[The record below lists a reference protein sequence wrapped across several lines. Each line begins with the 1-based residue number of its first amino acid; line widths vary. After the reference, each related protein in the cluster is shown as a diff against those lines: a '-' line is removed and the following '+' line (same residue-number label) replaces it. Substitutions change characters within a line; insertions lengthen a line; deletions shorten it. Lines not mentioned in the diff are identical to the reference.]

1 MSVLDIHNILI
12 DARLQASM
20 PELVTA
26 RVLFMTLPVT
36 VATAETS
43 FSKLK
48 IIKTYLRSTMS
59 QERLDGL
66 AIISIEH
73 ECAKDTD
80 FDQVI
85 KEFAM
90 KLAPAHNF
98 SIYEHVTFYENVEVG
113 PPTKSNRGAPNETV
127 TSLVDKPLV
136 CDAWPVQR
144 QTYGYLP
151 SRRVSSSTVIPP
163 ELHIRSSPI
172 ILCT

>member
-1 MSVLDIHNILI
+1 
-12 DARLQASM
+12 M

-26 RVLFMTLPVT
+26 CVLFMTLPVT

-73 ECAKDTD
+73 ECAKNTD
-80 FDQVI
+80 FDQMI

-90 KLAPAHNF
+90 KRARARKF
-98 SIYEHVTFYENVEVG
+98 GYI
-113 PPTKSNRGAPNETV
+113 TV
-127 TSLVDKPLV
+127 
-136 CDAWPVQR
+136 
-144 QTYGYLP
+144 
-151 SRRVSSSTVIPP
+151 
-163 ELHIRSSPI
+163 
-172 ILCT
+172 

>member
-1 MSVLDIHNILI
+1 
-12 DARLQASM
+12 M

-26 RVLFMTLPVT
+26 WVLFMTLPVT

-90 KLAPAHNF
+90 KRARAHELG
-98 SIYEHVTFYENVEVG
+98 YT
-113 PPTKSNRGAPNETV
+113 TV
-127 TSLVDKPLV
+127 
-136 CDAWPVQR
+136 
-144 QTYGYLP
+144 
-151 SRRVSSSTVIPP
+151 
-163 ELHIRSSPI
+163 
-172 ILCT
+172 

>member
-1 MSVLDIHNILI
+1 
-12 DARLQASM
+12 
-20 PELVTA
+20 
-26 RVLFMTLPVT
+26 LPVT

-85 KEFAM
+85 K
-90 KLAPAHNF
+90 
-98 SIYEHVTFYENVEVG
+98 
-113 PPTKSNRGAPNETV
+113 
-127 TSLVDKPLV
+127 D
-136 CDAWPVQR
+136 
-144 QTYGYLP
+144 LP
-151 SRRVSSSTVIPP
+151 
-163 ELHIRSSPI
+163 
-172 ILCT
+172 

>member
-1 MSVLDIHNILI
+1 MIQTYNGDLGEDLVTEVRSFRRQFLKELQGDSTTVSVLDMYNILI

-26 RVLFMTLPVT
+26 CVLFMTLPVT

-90 KLAPAHNF
+90 KRACAH
-98 SIYEHVTFYENVEVG
+98 
-113 PPTKSNRGAPNETV
+113 
-127 TSLVDKPLV
+127 
-136 CDAWPVQR
+136 
-144 QTYGYLP
+144 
-151 SRRVSSSTVIPP
+151 
-163 ELHIRSSPI
+163 
-172 ILCT
+172 